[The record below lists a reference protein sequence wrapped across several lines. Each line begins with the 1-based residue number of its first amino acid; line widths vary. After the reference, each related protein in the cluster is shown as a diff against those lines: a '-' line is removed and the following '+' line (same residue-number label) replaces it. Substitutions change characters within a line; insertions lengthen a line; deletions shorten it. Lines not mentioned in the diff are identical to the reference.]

1 MKLKNEKL
9 KIQETKNMETKI
21 LKGCLLN
28 FT

>member
-1 MKLKNEKL
+1 MELKNEKL
-9 KIQETKNMETKI
+9 KIQGTKNMETKI